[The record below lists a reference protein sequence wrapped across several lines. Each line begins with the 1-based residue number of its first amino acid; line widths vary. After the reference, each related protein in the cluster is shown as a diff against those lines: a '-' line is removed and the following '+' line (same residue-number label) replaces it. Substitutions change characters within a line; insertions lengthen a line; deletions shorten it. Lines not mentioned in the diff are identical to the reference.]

1 MQMAQDFS
9 ALATISP
16 NLSSLNLS
24 GLFEASNQLPSGAPI
39 DQFLRNADQ
48 LNLMYLNQDGRTSG
62 TPVIDPLL
70 ARLILLGYVS
80 AFESF
85 VRAVVRGLINIDEVC
100 KKTAESHLVS
110 FGAALH
116 HSKDLLPEALMEGTS
131 LADRDNLKKTFEK
144 FLNVQI
150 EEDLKGPLVDQFR
163 IVCHLRHCCVHRF
176 GRLGS
181 QNALGMGLIDSPNL
195 LEKNIMLDVTSLTCT
210 AEVLRTFAKV
220 LNNALFKRVLVRTAE
235 FDHLKW
241 PSLIV

>member
-1 MQMAQDFS
+1 
-9 ALATISP
+9 
-16 NLSSLNLS
+16 
-24 GLFEASNQLPSGAPI
+24 
-39 DQFLRNADQ
+39 
-48 LNLMYLNQDGRTSG
+48 
-62 TPVIDPLL
+62 
-70 ARLILLGYVS
+70 
-80 AFESF
+80 
-85 VRAVVRGLINIDEVC
+85 
-100 KKTAESHLVS
+100 
-110 FGAALH
+110 
-116 HSKDLLPEALMEGTS
+116 MEGTS

-220 LNNALFKRVLVRTAE
+220 LNNALFKRVLVRTAMPDGGRRQNDAFQHSQRWSWNLTKDRKRFAE
-235 FDHLKW
+235 YYGLFATQEDSIRS
-241 PSLIV
+241 PSLKEVYERFRSAHMPRRAAARTGR